1 MSIDELFAAARP
13 RTAAIHTDDQCRP
26 VGHLTRRAGGRA
38 FRRRRFGGKSGVS
51 CRLIRGPKI
60 VVSGG
65 HYMDTVIDNLVF
77 GNDIRTNG
85 TLTLRFLI

>member
-1 MSIDELFAAARP
+1 MNCLQRRVHALRP
-13 RTAAIHTDDQCRP
+13 STPMTNADP
-26 VGHLTRRAGGRA
+26 LVSLTRRAGGRA

-51 CRLIRGPKI
+51 CRLFRGPKI

-65 HYMDTVIDNLVF
+65 HYMDTLIDNLVF